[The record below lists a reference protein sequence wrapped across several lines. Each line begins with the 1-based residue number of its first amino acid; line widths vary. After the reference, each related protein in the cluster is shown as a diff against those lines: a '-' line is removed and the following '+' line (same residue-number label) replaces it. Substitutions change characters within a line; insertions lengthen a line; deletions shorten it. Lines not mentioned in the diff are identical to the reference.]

1 METRRQQKVS
11 RSIKEAVSDAIMNHL
26 SDPRIE
32 GFISVTKINVSP
44 NLKTADVYLSIFGGD
59 EKSQNKTF
67 IAIKHATPKIQ
78 SILAGRLTSKFCP
91 SLRFQMDENLKKTME
106 TLKIINEVAS
116 EYKIEETEETEETEE
131 IDEID
136 EIEENENENE
146 DQV

>member
-11 RSIKEAVSDAIMNHL
+11 RSIKETVSDAILNRL

-32 GFISVTKINVSP
+32 GFVSVTKVDISP

-67 IAIKHATPKIQ
+67 TAIKHATPKIQ

-91 SLRFQMDENLKKTME
+91 SLHFKIDENLKKTME
-106 TLKIINEVAS
+106 TMKIINEVVS
-116 EYKIEETEETEETEE
+116 EY
-131 IDEID
+131 
-136 EIEENENENE
+136 EIEENDEAEENE
-146 DQV
+146 DENQS

>member
-1 METRRQQKVS
+1 MESRRQQKVS

-32 GFISVTKINVSP
+32 GFVSVTKVDISP

-59 EKSQNKTF
+59 DKSQNKTF

-91 SLRFQMDENLKKTME
+91 SLHFQMDENLKKTME

-116 EYKIEETEETEETEE
+116 EYEIEENDE
-131 IDEID
+131 IEEID
-136 EIEENENENE
+136 EIEENENE